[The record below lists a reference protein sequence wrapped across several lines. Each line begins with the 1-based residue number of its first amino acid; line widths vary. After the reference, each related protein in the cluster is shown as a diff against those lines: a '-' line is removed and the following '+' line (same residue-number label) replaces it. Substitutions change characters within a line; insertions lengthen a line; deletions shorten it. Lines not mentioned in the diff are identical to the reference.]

1 MHETNKVFAVL
12 TVRKYSIYINVLSSI
27 SVRYLIKRGRESSSE
42 NMPKPREERF
52 LIDSWEERVEDQV
65 ERMEEEAEIYFPE
78 EEIIEEDV
86 EPLGSKSYDYRTFIE
101 EIVRKA
107 RNKEEAISDLMCILK
122 RHEYVRR
129 KLLEEIRPYRRLIR
143 RYYKLL
149 KYSRTNL
156 TVRERIF
163 EMLGLRGRR
172 DIEEIISQTTR
183 TLNRLRKLR
192 RQEIIVASHLYRLCS
207 SMKRNCETCSLKGLC
222 VHILS
227 SRKVYTRK
235 IRGWYF
241 RG

>member
-1 MHETNKVFAVL
+1 
-12 TVRKYSIYINVLSSI
+12 
-27 SVRYLIKRGRESSSE
+27 
-42 NMPKPREERF
+42 MPKPREERF

-86 EPLGSKSYDYRTFIE
+86 EPLGSKSYDYRTFIK

>member
-1 MHETNKVFAVL
+1 
-12 TVRKYSIYINVLSSI
+12 
-27 SVRYLIKRGRESSSE
+27 
-42 NMPKPREERF
+42 
-52 LIDSWEERVEDQV
+52 
-65 ERMEEEAEIYFPE
+65 
-78 EEIIEEDV
+78 
-86 EPLGSKSYDYRTFIE
+86 DYRTFIE

>member
-1 MHETNKVFAVL
+1 
-12 TVRKYSIYINVLSSI
+12 
-27 SVRYLIKRGRESSSE
+27 
-42 NMPKPREERF
+42 MPKPREERF